1 MEELSA
7 ETTTETKPAREKKAT
22 NKSAAK
28 AEPIG
33 FKIAIPTEISQRIQ
47 DSFTTL
53 KERGYV
59 GKIEDM
65 LTVLWEQV
73 TPEWCE
79 GRVEALTPDE
89 YYLDATKQI
98 PEIRQKLVDQAKKAL
113 LKVREGNC

>member
-1 MEELSA
+1 MEELA
-7 ETTTETKPAREKKAT
+7 HETTPETKPVREKKT
-22 NKSAAK
+22 AAK
-28 AEPIG
+28 AEPAG
-33 FKIAIPTEISQRIQ
+33 LKIAIPAEISLRLQ

-53 KERGYV
+53 KERGYS

-65 LTVLWEQV
+65 LTILWEQA

-79 GRVEALTPDE
+79 ARIEALTPDE

-98 PEIRQKLVDQAKKAL
+98 PEVRQKLVDQAKKAL